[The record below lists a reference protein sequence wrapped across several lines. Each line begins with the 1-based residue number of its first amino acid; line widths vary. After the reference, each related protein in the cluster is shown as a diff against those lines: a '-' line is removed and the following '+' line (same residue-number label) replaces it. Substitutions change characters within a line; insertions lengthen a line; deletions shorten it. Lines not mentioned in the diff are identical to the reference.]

1 MNWEERYQEERYTKE
16 ANLGHALQTAYNIIW
31 PEGPKTMASDAV
43 DFARFMTKDP
53 KQRKETIDNAK
64 LIPSYIMYRTK
75 QVVQNVMGHPAP
87 TPQTSQSGARIIP
100 GASSRLPKTT
110 GFRSMLQKMMPHHTQ
125 TTPNP
130 APVQNAVQNN
140 VQNGVQ
146 NSVQNSVQNGL
157 RSDPSG
163 VNGNSLGGV
172 GQDDQGDSDV

>member
-1 MNWEERYQEERYTKE
+1 MDWEERYQEERYTKE

-31 PEGPKTMASDAV
+31 PEGPKTMSSDVANA
-43 DFARFMTKDP
+43 ARFMTKDP
-53 KQRKETIDNAK
+53 KQREETINNAK
-64 LIPSYIMYRTK
+64 LIPSYIMNRTK
-75 QVVQNVMGHPAP
+75 QIVQNVMGHPAP

-100 GASSRLPKTT
+100 GASHSLPKTT
-110 GFRSMLQKMMPHHTQ
+110 CFRSMLQKMMPHHTQ

-140 VQNGVQ
+140 VQN
-146 NSVQNSVQNGL
+146 SAQNGL

-163 VNGNSLGGV
+163 VNGNSLGGA